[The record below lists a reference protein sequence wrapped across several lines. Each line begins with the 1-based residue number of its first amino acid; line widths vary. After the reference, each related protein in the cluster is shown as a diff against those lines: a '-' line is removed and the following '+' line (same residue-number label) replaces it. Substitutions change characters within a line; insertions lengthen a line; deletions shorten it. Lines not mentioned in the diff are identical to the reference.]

1 MRKTVLA
8 ILALS
13 CVLLSG
19 CLSKDKAT
27 ALPNGKYLLDGN
39 TDIITPYVLILD
51 NNNFEFYY
59 SVYSSYF
66 AHGTYEIEAD
76 KLIMT
81 TEDGKYVFVFQIK
94 DGKIYY
100 NLKQSSTVPKI
111 NGEEPIKDGEQFV
124 LIE

>member
-1 MRKTVLA
+1 MRKAVL
-8 ILALS
+8 ILLALS

-19 CLSKDKAT
+19 CSSNDKVT

-39 TDIITPYVLILD
+39 TDVTTPYVLILGS
-51 NNNFEFYY
+51 NNFEFYY

-100 NLKQSSTVPKI
+100 NLKQSSTVPEI
-111 NGEEPIKDGEQFV
+111 NGEKPIKDGDQFV
-124 LIE
+124 LTE